1 MATASKGTAKAVYGV
16 AAGIIA
22 MALSAALLLP
32 AVAQAEER
40 VCRGALGAITVDNLR
55 VPQDATCELTGTRV
69 KGTVKVQRNAVLRA
83 ANVRVIG
90 NVQGENARN
99 VAVRNS
105 RVGGNVQVV
114 QGRAATVRG
123 TIVIHDILYDEN
135 RAALR
140 AIDNTVGGNIQAFQN
155 TGGVEISVNRV
166 DGNLQ
171 CKANVPPPTGGGN
184 VVQGNKEDQ
193 CARL

>member
-1 MATASKGTAKAVYGV
+1 MANASEGTAKVVYGV
-16 AAGIIA
+16 AAATIA
-22 MALSAALLLP
+22 MALSVLLP
-32 AVAQAEER
+32 AAAQAEER

-55 VPQDATCELTGTRV
+55 VPQDATCELTETRV
-69 KGTVKVQRNAVLRA
+69 KGTIKVERNGVLRA
-83 ANVRVIG
+83 SRVRVIG

-99 VAVRNS
+99 VVVRGS
-105 RVGGNVQVV
+105 RVGGSVQVV
-114 QGRAATVRG
+114 QGRAATVRN
-123 TIVIHDILYDEN
+123 TAVNADIFYDEN

-140 AIDNTVGGNIQAFQN
+140 AIDNTVGGSIQAFQN